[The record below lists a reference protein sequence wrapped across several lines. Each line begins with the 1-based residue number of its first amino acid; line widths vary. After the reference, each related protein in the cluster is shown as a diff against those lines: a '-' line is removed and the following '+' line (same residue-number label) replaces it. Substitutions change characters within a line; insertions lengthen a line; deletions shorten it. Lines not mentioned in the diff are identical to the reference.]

1 MAWSDEPTDNQI
13 NALFNLVRWEISREE
28 MPKMEAYLKE
38 HATRRELSNE
48 LGRLRDLKIERKM
61 NRDVAFAGDIWSEYE
76 H

>member
-61 NRDVAFAGDIWSEYE
+61 NRDVAFAGDIWSGYE